1 MSQISQVLHYL
12 NTNFT
17 SLGFVLV
24 IFAGLIKL
32 LKPAKMS
39 GPATERLFNLG
50 FKLAFVLGVLIILLG
65 FAKDF
70 MRNKSE
76 STPTP
81 TPTTITVEQKISG
94 TNNAAI
100 TAGGDVNINSD
111 KATNNQKKQNPV
123 SDKNAGVSMSVK
135 QDVKGE
141 NNKAISAGGDIN
153 VNE

>member
-76 STPTP
+76 PTP

-111 KATNNQKKQNPV
+111 KAINNQKKQNPV
-123 SDKNAGVSMSVK
+123 SDKKAGVSMSVK

>member
-76 STPTP
+76 PSPTP
-81 TPTTITVEQKISG
+81 ITVEQKISG

-123 SDKNAGVSMSVK
+123 SDKKAGVSMSVK
-135 QDVKGE
+135 QDVKDE
-141 NNKAISAGGDIN
+141 NNKAISAGGDIH

>member
-1 MSQISQVLHYL
+1 
-12 NTNFT
+12 
-17 SLGFVLV
+17 
-24 IFAGLIKL
+24 
-32 LKPAKMS
+32 MS

-70 MRNKSE
+70 MHNKSE
-76 STPTP
+76 PTP
-81 TPTTITVEQKISG
+81 TPTTITVEQKLSG
-94 TNNAAI
+94 TNNATT

-123 SDKNAGVSMSVK
+123 SDKKAGVSMSVK

-141 NNKAISAGGDIN
+141 NNKAISAGGDIH